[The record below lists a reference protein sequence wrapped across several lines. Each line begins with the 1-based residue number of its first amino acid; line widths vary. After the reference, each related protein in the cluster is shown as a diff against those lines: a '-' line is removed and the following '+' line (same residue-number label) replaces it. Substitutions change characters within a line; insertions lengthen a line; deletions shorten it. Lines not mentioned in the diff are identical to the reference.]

1 MMIDTLLEAL
11 DNEEPPLKS
20 NLSSYQDQFAE
31 HGFCTVDDLQEME
44 HFTPKILGEL
54 FHPELHF
61 ATSLQIMKCAK
72 EEVLQVQNA
81 FYSGDQTIIC

>member
-20 NLSSYQDQFAE
+20 NLSSYWDQFAE
-31 HGFCTVDDLQEME
+31 HGFHTVNDLQEME
-44 HFTPKILGEL
+44 HFMPKILGEL

-61 ATSLQIMKCAK
+61 ATSLQIMKHAK
-72 EEVLQVQNA
+72 EEVLWVQNA
-81 FYSGDQTIIC
+81 FYSGD